1 MAKELLSTP
10 PTISAIMKT
19 RHSPAATSSFRR
31 ALEVQMTIWY
41 LCSCWWKDTSHPPPL
56 SLIGDNV
63 VLNPLCWQ
71 PPPPS
76 SGSPTVNVTNGQ
88 IKLWDKWKRSFQ
100 THLSKCASW
109 EFVCFGDVW
118 KNGWCLN
125 PPLVHARQS
134 SGLCLRSSWPPPTCC
149 HGCRTRWGWRST
161 LWGLSSSRWG
171 WRRILWGLKSWSW
184 NRKHHCHA
192 ATYTADFSASHQNL
206 FRKVHSFSLSFFI
219 VSLSLSSSSQN
230 RLQEIRSLSDK
241 GLVPSLTGCSNSTL
255 VCVSAIGCLISGLR

>member
-1 MAKELLSTP
+1 MLY
-10 PTISAIMKT
+10 
-19 RHSPAATSSFRR
+19 FRR
-31 ALEVQMTIWY
+31 RNNKPGSDSYV
-41 LCSCWWKDTSHPPPL
+41 PL
-56 SLIGDNV
+56 
-63 VLNPLCWQ
+63 
-71 PPPPS
+71 
-76 SGSPTVNVTNGQ
+76 
-88 IKLWDKWKRSFQ
+88 
-100 THLSKCASW
+100 A
-109 EFVCFGDVW
+109 
-118 KNGWCLN
+118 
-125 PPLVHARQS
+125 HARRS
-134 SGLCLRSSWPPPTCC
+134 PGLCLGSMLPPPTCC

-171 WRRILWGLKSWSW
+171 WKRILWGLKSWSW